1 MKFFILFL
9 TVTLFTNLYAEEDK
23 IPVTDVELAQIMNE
37 DNLVLKGMV
46 TKVYYQNKDG
56 CEVSHTPFG
65 ETQVCSSKEQNSLYV
80 KRNNVIIYRQDLE
93 IILPEPSKKEDIK
106 I

>member
-1 MKFFILFL
+1 MKFFILLFAL
-9 TVTLFTNLYAEEDK
+9 TILTNIYAEEDK
-23 IPVTDVELAQIMNE
+23 IPVTDVELSQIMNE

-56 CEVSHTPFG
+56 CEVSNTPFG
-65 ETQVCSSKEQNSLYV
+65 ETQVCSSKEKNSLYV

-93 IILPEPSKKEDIK
+93 MVLPEPTKKEDIK